1 MNLSRIWVLLVLSC
15 SSLVA
20 DPNLPG
26 GATTSFERL
35 REAFTQP
42 ASNLNPRSFAQF
54 FSGDTIFNTNWVNAA
69 SVVNGRDGLG
79 PLFNTRSCSACH
91 FKDGRGRPPEKGE
104 ISNGLLIRISLPKN
118 DRNAA
123 PRAHPVYGNQLSV
136 RALPGLLP
144 EATIE
149 ISYKEIVG
157 KYPDEN
163 EFRIQQPEYT
173 IDDWGYGTPDASLLM
188 SPRVAPSVFGL
199 GLLDAIPDEIILAQA
214 DPNDQNG
221 DGISGR
227 PNWVKSPS
235 RGDRQLGKY
244 GWKANKA
251 TIEDQTAGAFQGDL
265 GITSALFPEENH
277 SLTQVD
283 ALAFPSGGSPELNA
297 RDLEDIVFYLKTLAP
312 PASRFKDDNAY
323 ENGRRLF
330 VQSQCSSC
338 HTPEFTTGIQ
348 TEIPALANQRIYPY
362 TDLLLHDMGEQLAD
376 NRPDFEAKGNEW
388 RTPPLWGLGMIQKV
402 NGHSR
407 LLHDGRARNVEEAI
421 LWHGGEAESSKRVF
435 MHLSAAQRKILIDFV
450 EAL

>member
-1 MNLSRIWVLLVLSC
+1 MNPFRIWALFALGC

-20 DPNLPG
+20 DPGLPG
-26 GATTSFERL
+26 GATTSFEHS
-35 REAFTQP
+35 RESFTQP
-42 ASNLNPRSFAQF
+42 ASNLDPRSFAQF

-91 FKDGRGRPPEKGE
+91 FKDGRGLPPEKGE
-104 ISNGLLIRISLPKN
+104 IPNGLLIRISLPGS
-118 DRNAA
+118 DENAA
-123 PRAHPVYGNQLSV
+123 PRAHPIYGNQISV

-157 KYPDEN
+157 NYPDGSEY
-163 EFRIQQPEYT
+163 RIQQPEYR
-173 IDDWGYGTPDASLLM
+173 IDNWGYGEPDSSLLT

-199 GLLDAIPDEIILAQA
+199 GLLDAIPNEIILAQA
-214 DPNDQNG
+214 DPNDYNG

-235 RGDRQLGKY
+235 KGDRQLGKY

-265 GITSALFPEENH
+265 GITSTLFPGENH
-277 SLTQVD
+277 SPTQAD
-283 ALAFPSGGSPELNA
+283 SLAFPSGGSPELIA

-312 PASRFKDDNAY
+312 SASRFKDDSAY
-323 ENGRRLF
+323 STGHRLF
-330 VQSQCSSC
+330 TQSQCSSC
-338 HTPEFTTGIQ
+338 HTPDFETGSQ
-348 TEIPALANQRIYPY
+348 NEIHALANQRIYPY
-362 TDLLLHDMGEQLAD
+362 TDLLLHDMGDQLAD
-376 NRPDFEAKGNEW
+376 NRPDFEANGNEW
-388 RTPPLWGLGMIQKV
+388 RTPPLWGLGLTQKV

-407 LLHDGRARNVEEAI
+407 LLHDGRARNTEEAI
-421 LWHGGEAESSKRVF
+421 LWHGGEAESSKQTF
-435 MHLSAAQRKILIDFV
+435 MKLSANQRKILIDFV